1 MKVKTAAKI
10 NLNLSIQNSPDSN
23 LHKLD
28 SLIVP
33 IDLYDEI
40 DICIANENKD
50 NIVFT
55 NNKNLSKES
64 TIHKAIACL
73 RRNTNLTNFFN
84 IKIDKGIPIE
94 AGLGGGSSDAAAV
107 LIAIKKMLDIQLPDH
122 LVIANEVGSDV
133 PFFINGKPAKVT
145 NIGDK
150 VEDYFIEKEI
160 FFLIILP
167 NFGLSTKNVFHQ
179 WDILTKENL
188 ETEKH
193 TVFDSIEVFND
204 ASYAAFYLEPR
215 LKEMKDL
222 IQEELDKNIF
232 LTGTGS
238 ALFAVFDNKDD
249 ADLCKEKLVIDNCS
263 TLVTKKI
270 DYSYKELSD

>member
-1 MKVKTAAKI
+1 MKVKTAAKV
-10 NLNLSIQNSPDSN
+10 NLNLSIQNSTDSK

-40 DICIANENKD
+40 DIHIANENRD

-55 NNKNLSKES
+55 NNDNLSKES
-64 TIHKAIACL
+64 TIHKALECL
-73 RRNTNLTNFFN
+73 RGNTDLTNFFN
-84 IKIDKGIPIE
+84 IRIDKGIPIE

-107 LIAIKKMLDIQLPDH
+107 LVSIEKMLDLQLPDY

-133 PFFINGKPAKVT
+133 PFFINGKPAKVK

-167 NFGLSTKNVFHQ
+167 NFGLSTKNVFNQ
-179 WDILTKENL
+179 WDILKKGNL

-193 TVFDSIEVFND
+193 KIFDSIEVFND
-204 ASYAAFYLEPR
+204 ASHAAFYLEPR
-215 LKEMKDL
+215 LKEMKEL
-222 IQEELDKNIF
+222 IEEELETNIF

-238 ALFAVFDNKDD
+238 TLFAVFDNKED
-249 ADLCKEKLVIDNCS
+249 AHLCKEKLVIDNCS

-270 DYSYKELSD
+270 DYSYKALSD

>member
-1 MKVKTAAKI
+1 
-10 NLNLSIQNSPDSN
+10 
-23 LHKLD
+23 
-28 SLIVP
+28 
-33 IDLYDEI
+33 
-40 DICIANENKD
+40 
-50 NIVFT
+50 
-55 NNKNLSKES
+55 
-64 TIHKAIACL
+64 
-73 RRNTNLTNFFN
+73 
-84 IKIDKGIPIE
+84 
-94 AGLGGGSSDAAAV
+94 
-107 LIAIKKMLDIQLPDH
+107 MLDIQLPDH

-204 ASYAAFYLEPR
+204 ASHAAFYLEPR

-222 IQEELDKNIF
+222 IEEELDKNIF

-270 DYSYKELSD
+270 VYSYKELSV

>member
-1 MKVKTAAKI
+1 MKVKTSAKI

-33 IDLYDEI
+33 IDLHDEI
-40 DICIANENKD
+40 DICIANENND

-55 NNKNLSKES
+55 NNKSLSKES

-73 RRNTNLTNFFN
+73 RRNTDLTNFFN
-84 IKIDKGIPIE
+84 IKVDKGIPIE

-150 VEDYFIEKEI
+150 VEDYLIEKEI

-179 WDILTKENL
+179 WDILKKEDL

-204 ASYAAFYLEPR
+204 ASHAAFYLEPR

-238 ALFAVFDNKDD
+238 TLFAVFDNKDD

>member
-133 PFFINGKPAKVT
+133 PFFINGKPAKVK

-167 NFGLSTKNVFHQ
+167 NFGLSTKNVFNQ
-179 WDILTKENL
+179 WDILKKGNL

-193 TVFDSIEVFND
+193 KIFDSIEVFND
-204 ASYAAFYLEPR
+204 ASHAAFYLEPR
-215 LKEMKDL
+215 LKEMKEL
-222 IQEELDKNIF
+222 IEEELETNIF

-238 ALFAVFDNKDD
+238 TLFAVFDNKED
-249 ADLCKEKLVIDNCS
+249 AHLCKEKLVIDNCS

-270 DYSYKELSD
+270 DYSYKALSD

>member
-150 VEDYFIEKEI
+150 VEDYLIEKEI
-160 FFLIILP
+160 FFLIVLP

-204 ASYAAFYLEPR
+204 ASHAAFYLEPR

>member
-10 NLNLSIQNSPDSN
+10 NLNLSIQNSTDSK

-40 DICIANENKD
+40 DIHIANENRD

-55 NNKNLSKES
+55 NNDNLSNES
-64 TIHKAIACL
+64 TIHKALACL
-73 RRNTNLTNFFN
+73 RGNTDLTNFFN
-84 IKIDKGIPIE
+84 IRIDKGIPIE

-107 LIAIKKMLDIQLPDH
+107 LVSIEKMLDLQLPDY

-133 PFFINGKPAKVT
+133 PFFINGKPAKVK

-167 NFGLSTKNVFHQ
+167 NFGLSTKNVFNQ
-179 WDILTKENL
+179 WDILKKGNL

-193 TVFDSIEVFND
+193 KIFDSIEVFND
-204 ASYAAFYLEPR
+204 ASHAAFYLEPR
-215 LKEMKDL
+215 LKEMKEL
-222 IQEELDKNIF
+222 IEEELETNIF

-238 ALFAVFDNKDD
+238 TLFAVFDNKED
-249 ADLCKEKLVIDNCS
+249 AHLCKEKLVIDNCS

-270 DYSYKELSD
+270 DYSYKALSD

>member
-64 TIHKAIACL
+64 TIHKAVACL
-73 RRNTNLTNFFN
+73 RRNINLTNFFN

-107 LIAIKKMLDIQLPDH
+107 LLAIKKMLDIQLPDH

-150 VEDYFIEKEI
+150 VEDYLIEKEI
-160 FFLIILP
+160 FFLIVLP

-204 ASYAAFYLEPR
+204 ASHAAFYLEPR

>member
-1 MKVKTAAKI
+1 MKVKTAAKV
-10 NLNLSIQNSPDSN
+10 NLNLSIQNSTDSK

-40 DICIANENKD
+40 DIHIANENRD

-55 NNKNLSKES
+55 NNDNLSKES
-64 TIHKAIACL
+64 TIHKALACL
-73 RRNTNLTNFFN
+73 RGNTDLTNFFN
-84 IKIDKGIPIE
+84 IRIDKGIPIE

-107 LIAIKKMLDIQLPDH
+107 LVSIEKMLDLQLPDY

-133 PFFINGKPAKVT
+133 PFFINGKPAKVK

-167 NFGLSTKNVFHQ
+167 NFGLSTKNVFNQ
-179 WDILTKENL
+179 WDILKKGSL

-193 TVFDSIEVFND
+193 KIFDSIEVFND
-204 ASYAAFYLEPR
+204 ASQAAFYLEPR
-215 LKEMKDL
+215 LKEMKEL
-222 IQEELDKNIF
+222 IEEELETNIF

-238 ALFAVFDNKDD
+238 TLFAVFDNKED
-249 ADLCKEKLVIDNCS
+249 AHLCKEKLVIDNCS

-270 DYSYKELSD
+270 DYSYKALSD

>member
-1 MKVKTAAKI
+1 MKVKTAAKV
-10 NLNLSIQNSPDSN
+10 NLNLSIQNSTDSK

-40 DICIANENKD
+40 DIHIANENRD

-55 NNKNLSKES
+55 NNDNLSKES
-64 TIHKAIACL
+64 TIHKALACL
-73 RRNTNLTNFFN
+73 RGNTDLTNFFN
-84 IKIDKGIPIE
+84 IRIDKGIPIE

-107 LIAIKKMLDIQLPDH
+107 LVSIEKMLDLQLPDY

-133 PFFINGKPAKVT
+133 PFFINGKPAKVK

-167 NFGLSTKNVFHQ
+167 NFGLSTKNVFNQ
-179 WDILTKENL
+179 WDILKKGSL

-193 TVFDSIEVFND
+193 KIFDSIEVFND
-204 ASYAAFYLEPR
+204 ASHAAFYLEPR
-215 LKEMKDL
+215 LKEMKEL
-222 IQEELDKNIF
+222 IEEELETNIF

-238 ALFAVFDNKDD
+238 TLFAVFDNKED
-249 ADLCKEKLVIDNCS
+249 AHLCKEKLVIDNCS

-270 DYSYKELSD
+270 DYSYKALSD

>member
-1 MKVKTAAKI
+1 MKVKTAAKV
-10 NLNLSIQNSPDSN
+10 NLNLSIQNSTDSK

-40 DICIANENKD
+40 DIHIANENRD

-55 NNKNLSKES
+55 NNDNLSKES
-64 TIHKAIACL
+64 TIHKALACL
-73 RRNTNLTNFFN
+73 RGNTDLTNFFN
-84 IKIDKGIPIE
+84 IRIDKGIPIE

-107 LIAIKKMLDIQLPDH
+107 LVSIEKMLDLQLPDY

-133 PFFINGKPAKVT
+133 PFFINGKPAKVK

-167 NFGLSTKNVFHQ
+167 NFGLSTKNVFNQ
-179 WDILTKENL
+179 WDILKKGNL

-193 TVFDSIEVFND
+193 KIFDSIEVFND
-204 ASYAAFYLEPR
+204 ASHAAFYLEQR

-222 IQEELDKNIF
+222 IEEELETNIF

-238 ALFAVFDNKDD
+238 TLFAVFDNKED
-249 ADLCKEKLVIDNCS
+249 AHLCKEKLVIDNCS

-270 DYSYKELSD
+270 DYSYKALSD

>member
-10 NLNLSIQNSPDSN
+10 NLNLSIQNSTDSK

-40 DICIANENKD
+40 DIHIANENRD

-55 NNKNLSKES
+55 NNDNLSNES
-64 TIHKAIACL
+64 TIHKALACL
-73 RRNTNLTNFFN
+73 RGNTDLTNFFN
-84 IKIDKGIPIE
+84 IRIDKGIPVE

-107 LIAIKKMLDIQLPDH
+107 LVSIEKMLDLQLPDY

-133 PFFINGKPAKVT
+133 PFFINGKPAKVK

-167 NFGLSTKNVFHQ
+167 NFGLSTKNVFNQ
-179 WDILTKENL
+179 WDILKKGNL

-193 TVFDSIEVFND
+193 KIFDSIEVFND
-204 ASYAAFYLEPR
+204 ASHAAFYLEPR
-215 LKEMKDL
+215 LKEMKEL
-222 IQEELDKNIF
+222 IEEELETNIF

-238 ALFAVFDNKDD
+238 TLFAVFDNKED
-249 ADLCKEKLVIDNCS
+249 AHLCKEKLVIDNCS

-270 DYSYKELSD
+270 DYSYKALSD

>member
-1 MKVKTAAKI
+1 MKVKTAAKV
-10 NLNLSIQNSPDSN
+10 NLNLSIQNSTDSK

-40 DICIANENKD
+40 DIHIANENRD

-55 NNKNLSKES
+55 NNDNLSNES
-64 TIHKAIACL
+64 TIHKALACL
-73 RRNTNLTNFFN
+73 RGNTDLTNFFN
-84 IKIDKGIPIE
+84 IRIDKGIPIE

-107 LIAIKKMLDIQLPDH
+107 LVSIEKMLDLQLPDY

-133 PFFINGKPAKVT
+133 PFFINGKPAKVK

-167 NFGLSTKNVFHQ
+167 NFGLSTKNVFNQ
-179 WDILTKENL
+179 WDILKKGNL

-193 TVFDSIEVFND
+193 KIFDSIEVFND
-204 ASYAAFYLEPR
+204 ASHAAFYLEPR
-215 LKEMKDL
+215 LKEMKEL
-222 IQEELDKNIF
+222 IEEELETNIF

-238 ALFAVFDNKDD
+238 TLFAVFDNKED
-249 ADLCKEKLVIDNCS
+249 AHLCKEKLVIDNCS

-270 DYSYKELSD
+270 DYSYKALSD

>member
-40 DICIANENKD
+40 DICIANENID

-204 ASYAAFYLEPR
+204 ASHAAFYLEPR

-222 IQEELDKNIF
+222 IEEELDKNIF

-270 DYSYKELSD
+270 DYSYKALSD

>member
-1 MKVKTAAKI
+1 MKVKTAAKV
-10 NLNLSIQNSPDSN
+10 NLNLSIQNSTDSK

-40 DICIANENKD
+40 DIHIANENRD

-55 NNKNLSKES
+55 NNDNLSNES
-64 TIHKAIACL
+64 TIHKALACL
-73 RRNTNLTNFFN
+73 RGNTDLTNFFN
-84 IKIDKGIPIE
+84 IRIDKGIPIE

-107 LIAIKKMLDIQLPDH
+107 LVSIEKMLDLQLPDY

-133 PFFINGKPAKVT
+133 PFFINGKPAKVK

-167 NFGLSTKNVFHQ
+167 NFGLSTKNVFNQ
-179 WDILTKENL
+179 WDILKKGSL

-193 TVFDSIEVFND
+193 KIFDSIEVFND
-204 ASYAAFYLEPR
+204 ASHAAFYLEPR
-215 LKEMKDL
+215 LKEMKEL
-222 IQEELDKNIF
+222 IEEELETNIF

-238 ALFAVFDNKDD
+238 TLFAVFDNKED
-249 ADLCKEKLVIDNCS
+249 AHLCKEKLVIDNCS

-270 DYSYKELSD
+270 DYSYKALSD

>member
-1 MKVKTAAKI
+1 MKVKTAAKV
-10 NLNLSIQNSPDSN
+10 NLNLSIQNSTDSK

-40 DICIANENKD
+40 DIHIANENRD

-55 NNKNLSKES
+55 NNDNLSKES
-64 TIHKAIACL
+64 TIHKALACL
-73 RRNTNLTNFFN
+73 RGNTDLTNFFN
-84 IKIDKGIPIE
+84 IRIDKGIPIE

-107 LIAIKKMLDIQLPDH
+107 LVSIEKMLDLQLPDY

-133 PFFINGKPAKVT
+133 PFFINGKPAKVK

-167 NFGLSTKNVFHQ
+167 NFGLSTKNVFNQ
-179 WDILTKENL
+179 WDILKKGDL
-188 ETEKH
+188 ETKI
-193 TVFDSIEVFND
+193 FDSIEVFND
-204 ASYAAFYLEPR
+204 ASHAAFYLEPR
-215 LKEMKDL
+215 LKEMKEL
-222 IQEELDKNIF
+222 IEEELETNIF

-238 ALFAVFDNKDD
+238 TLFAVFDNKED
-249 ADLCKEKLVIDNCS
+249 AHLCKEKLVIDNCS

-270 DYSYKELSD
+270 DYSYKALSD

>member
-10 NLNLSIQNSPDSN
+10 NLNLSIQNSTDSN

-40 DICIANENKD
+40 DIHIANENRD

-55 NNKNLSKES
+55 NNDNLSNES
-64 TIHKAIACL
+64 TIHKALACL
-73 RRNTNLTNFFN
+73 RGNTDLTNFFN
-84 IKIDKGIPIE
+84 IRIDKGIPIE

-107 LIAIKKMLDIQLPDH
+107 LVSIEKMLDLQLPDY

-133 PFFINGKPAKVT
+133 PFFINGKPAKVK

-167 NFGLSTKNVFHQ
+167 NFGLSTKNVFNQ
-179 WDILTKENL
+179 WDILKKGNL

-193 TVFDSIEVFND
+193 KIFDSIEVFND
-204 ASYAAFYLEPR
+204 ASQAAFYLEPR
-215 LKEMKDL
+215 LKEMKEL
-222 IQEELDKNIF
+222 IEEELETNIF

-238 ALFAVFDNKDD
+238 TLFAVFDNKED
-249 ADLCKEKLVIDNCS
+249 AHLCKEKLVIDNCS

-270 DYSYKELSD
+270 DYSYKALSD

>member
-10 NLNLSIQNSPDSN
+10 NLNLSIQNSTDSK

-40 DICIANENKD
+40 DIHIANENRD

-55 NNKNLSKES
+55 NNDNLSNES
-64 TIHKAIACL
+64 TIHKALACL
-73 RRNTNLTNFFN
+73 RGNTDLTNFFN
-84 IKIDKGIPIE
+84 IRIDKGIPIE

-107 LIAIKKMLDIQLPDH
+107 LVSIEKMLDLQLPDY

-133 PFFINGKPAKVT
+133 PFFINGKPAKVK

-167 NFGLSTKNVFHQ
+167 NFGLSTKNVFNQ
-179 WDILTKENL
+179 WDILKKGDL

-193 TVFDSIEVFND
+193 KIFDSIEVFND
-204 ASYAAFYLEPR
+204 ASHAAFYLEPR
-215 LKEMKDL
+215 LKEMKEL
-222 IQEELDKNIF
+222 IEEELETNIF

-238 ALFAVFDNKDD
+238 TLFAVFDNKED
-249 ADLCKEKLVIDNCS
+249 AHLCKEKLVIDNCS

-270 DYSYKELSD
+270 DYSYKALSD

>member
-10 NLNLSIQNSPDSN
+10 NLNLSIQNSTDSK

-40 DICIANENKD
+40 DIHIANENRD

-55 NNKNLSKES
+55 NNDNLSKES
-64 TIHKAIACL
+64 TIHKALACL
-73 RRNTNLTNFFN
+73 RGNTDLTNFFN
-84 IKIDKGIPIE
+84 IRIDKGIPIE

-107 LIAIKKMLDIQLPDH
+107 LVSIEKMLDLQLPDY

-133 PFFINGKPAKVT
+133 PFFINGKPAKVK

-167 NFGLSTKNVFHQ
+167 NFGLSTKNVFNQ
-179 WDILTKENL
+179 WDILKKGSL

-193 TVFDSIEVFND
+193 KIFDSIEVFND
-204 ASYAAFYLEPR
+204 ASHAAFYLEPR
-215 LKEMKDL
+215 LKEMKEL
-222 IQEELDKNIF
+222 IEEELETNIF

-238 ALFAVFDNKDD
+238 TLFAVFDNKED
-249 ADLCKEKLVIDNCS
+249 AHLCKEKLVIDNCS

-270 DYSYKELSD
+270 DYSYKALSD

>member
-10 NLNLSIQNSPDSN
+10 NLNLSIQNSTDSK

-40 DICIANENKD
+40 DIHIANENRD

-55 NNKNLSKES
+55 NNDNLSNES
-64 TIHKAIACL
+64 TIHKALACL
-73 RRNTNLTNFFN
+73 RGNTDLTNFFN
-84 IKIDKGIPIE
+84 IRIDKGIPIE

-107 LIAIKKMLDIQLPDH
+107 LVSIEKMLDLQLPDY

-133 PFFINGKPAKVT
+133 PFFINGKPAKVK

-167 NFGLSTKNVFHQ
+167 NFGLSTKNVFNQ
-179 WDILTKENL
+179 WDILKKGSL

-193 TVFDSIEVFND
+193 KIFDSIEVFND
-204 ASYAAFYLEPR
+204 ASHAAFYLEPR
-215 LKEMKDL
+215 LKEMKEL
-222 IQEELDKNIF
+222 IEEELETNIF

-238 ALFAVFDNKDD
+238 TLFAVFDNKED
-249 ADLCKEKLVIDNCS
+249 AHLCKEKLVIDNCS

-270 DYSYKELSD
+270 DYSYKALSD

>member
-10 NLNLSIQNSPDSN
+10 NLNLSIQNSTDSK

-40 DICIANENKD
+40 DIHIANENRD

-55 NNKNLSKES
+55 NNDNLSKES
-64 TIHKAIACL
+64 TIHKALECL
-73 RRNTNLTNFFN
+73 RGNTDLTNFFN
-84 IKIDKGIPIE
+84 IRIDKGIPIE

-107 LIAIKKMLDIQLPDH
+107 LVSIEKMLDLQLPDY

-133 PFFINGKPAKVT
+133 PFFINGKPAKVK

-167 NFGLSTKNVFHQ
+167 NFGLSTKNVFNQ
-179 WDILTKENL
+179 WDILKKGNL

-193 TVFDSIEVFND
+193 KIFDSIEVFND
-204 ASYAAFYLEPR
+204 ASHAAFYLEPR
-215 LKEMKDL
+215 LKEMKEL
-222 IQEELDKNIF
+222 IEEELETNIF

-238 ALFAVFDNKDD
+238 TLFAVFDNKED
-249 ADLCKEKLVIDNCS
+249 AHLCKEKLVIDNCS

-270 DYSYKELSD
+270 DYSYKALSD

>member
-1 MKVKTAAKI
+1 MAISKIKSYAKI
-10 NLNLSIQNSPDSN
+10 NISLNVLGKLNSK
-23 LHKLD
+23 LHKIE
-28 SLIVP
+28 SLVSF

-40 DICIANENKD
+40 DICIANENID

-94 AGLGGGSSDAAAV
+94 AGLVGGSSDAAAV

-150 VEDYFIEKEI
+150 VEDYLIEKEI

-167 NFGLSTKNVFHQ
+167 
-179 WDILTKENL
+179 
-188 ETEKH
+188 
-193 TVFDSIEVFND
+193 
-204 ASYAAFYLEPR
+204 
-215 LKEMKDL
+215 
-222 IQEELDKNIF
+222 
-232 LTGTGS
+232 
-238 ALFAVFDNKDD
+238 
-249 ADLCKEKLVIDNCS
+249 
-263 TLVTKKI
+263 
-270 DYSYKELSD
+270 

>member
-33 IDLYDEI
+33 IDLHDEI

-55 NNKNLSKES
+55 KNKNLSKAS

-84 IKIDKGIPIE
+84 IKVDKGIPVE
-94 AGLGGGSSDAAAV
+94 SGLGGGSSDAAAV
-107 LIAIKKMLDIQLPDH
+107 LIAIEKMLDIQLPDH

-133 PFFINGKPAKVT
+133 PF
-145 NIGDK
+145 
-150 VEDYFIEKEI
+150 
-160 FFLIILP
+160 L
-167 NFGLSTKNVFHQ
+167 
-179 WDILTKENL
+179 
-188 ETEKH
+188 
-193 TVFDSIEVFND
+193 
-204 ASYAAFYLEPR
+204 
-215 LKEMKDL
+215 
-222 IQEELDKNIF
+222 
-232 LTGTGS
+232 
-238 ALFAVFDNKDD
+238 
-249 ADLCKEKLVIDNCS
+249 
-263 TLVTKKI
+263 
-270 DYSYKELSD
+270 